1 MDKLAMIRSSITQFS
16 LKRFS
21 GSLLQVFGVLWL
33 LIEATAYFFSDQP
46 WAATIKA
53 GWWLFLLTGIVIG
66 VYHAWPKL
74 SVSER
79 ISDTDVDVEVRVAN
93 IFSLD
98 GAVIIGSNTTFD
110 TALEDKTISPKS
122 LQGQFT
128 EKYCPSI
135 PELDQQL
142 NTALQNVSPSN
153 TQRKADKPYGK
164 VKEYELGTVAPI
176 EIGGK
181 CAYFVAITSLNE
193 HRVANVDPDDFL
205 DALPQMW
212 AAIRSRGGFEPLC
225 CPVLGSG
232 FARLNSTREELIRGI
247 IKSFVAT
254 TAEEAKL
261 CEKLTIAISPKDF
274 REGHVDLQRIGRFLE
289 HECIYARLISKPKGT
304 APIGTPMA

>member
-1 MDKLAMIRSSITQFS
+1 MIRSLIKQFS
-16 LKRFS
+16 IKRFLD
-21 GSLLQVFGVLWL
+21 SLLQVFGVLWL
-33 LIEATAYFFSDQP
+33 LIEAAAYFFSDRH
-46 WAATIKA
+46 WDATIAA
-53 GWWLFLLTGIVIG
+53 GWWLFLLIGMAIG
-66 VYHAWPKL
+66 VYRAWPKL
-74 SVSER
+74 SVSKR
-79 ISDTDVDVEVRVAN
+79 ISGTDVDVEVRVAN

-142 NTALQNVSPSN
+142 NTALQNVPPSN

-164 VKEYELGTVAPI
+164 VKEYKLGTVAPI

-181 CAYFVAITSLNE
+181 CAYFAAIASLNK
-193 HRVANVDPDDFL
+193 HRVASVDRDDFL

-232 FARLNSTREELIRGI
+232 FSRLNSTREELIREI
-247 IKSFVAT
+247 IKSFVAA
-254 TAEEAKL
+254 TAEESKF
-261 CEKLTIAISPKDF
+261 CEKFTVAISPKDF
-274 REGHVDLQRIGRFLE
+274 REGHVDLQRIVRFLE
-289 HECIYARLISKPKGT
+289 HEFIYARPISKPKGT